1 MVGNYTY
8 LEVLAQVVDLKRRVN
23 IDNVMTVRNFINRAA
38 RMVLNDVDLRS
49 SKRNTVLGT
58 DLFDDIY
65 SYPAPSDL
73 KGNGVIDLDPQV
85 NRSRTFRLE
94 LVSEQEFEQKK
105 TVNTNIIALAT
116 DELVHRLL
124 FSGDVDDTVL
134 VGATLDSLT
143 SEGTWSAY
151 NDATNVVTD
160 ADNFV
165 KGAGSIKFDLT
176 GSATTAG
183 IQNTTITALDISDFT
198 NNGHI
203 FVWAYINST
212 TNLTNFILDIGNDLT
227 TNYYSQTITT
237 NNEAVSFYNGWNLLR
252 FDFAS
257 MTENG
262 TVDDT
267 AVDSMRIYMTKTSG
281 KSDDGYRFDSIE
293 LHTGE
298 IHDIIYYS
306 RFAWQSS
313 AGTFLEDSTADTD
326 LINAETDE
334 VDGFVWRSKME
345 LYRELRR
352 KDLVEDARVE
362 YELWKRN
369 YQRQNPS
376 ERVQRNKQY
385 YDPTLYRRAR

>member
-1 MVGNYTY
+1 VVGNYTY

>member
-1 MVGNYTY
+1 
-8 LEVLAQVVDLKRRVN
+8 
-23 IDNVMTVRNFINRAA
+23 
-38 RMVLNDVDLRS
+38 MVLNDVDLRS